1 MRAIQRLS
9 DKITGFCLLRLG
21 IPWRSPLCLNAI
33 AINVS
38 SLMAKAKSVYR
49 CEQCGSDHPK
59 WSGQCTE
66 CGEWNSLVELNIAP
80 VVSHRA
86 SSKSSGGYAG
96 QAAAVTTLNQISV
109 SRETRLATGIGE
121 FDRVLGGGLVTGSVV
136 LIGGDPGIG
145 KSTILLQTATHMASK
160 QSPAL
165 YVTGEES
172 LSQVALRAQRLDL
185 ATDQLKV
192 MAETCVERICEV
204 LAQQRP
210 AVAILDS
217 IQTLYTE
224 SLQSAPG
231 GVSQIRESAAIL
243 TRYAKNSGTALFI
256 VGHVTKEGSLAG
268 PRVLEHMVDC
278 VLYFEGQS
286 DSRYR
291 MIRAVKNRFG
301 AVNEL
306 GVFGMTDKGL
316 REVANP
322 SAIFLSRYDEAIPGS
337 IVMISREGTRPLLVE
352 VQALVDDAHG
362 QPRRVAL
369 GLEQNRLNML
379 LAVMHRHGEVQ
390 TSGQD
395 VYVNIVGGLKIT
407 ETGSDLAVLLA
418 CASSIRTKALPQQ
431 LAVFGEVGLSG
442 EIRPVPNGQER
453 LKEAVK
459 HGFKHI
465 ILPRGN
471 APQKEIPGVNIIAVA
486 RLHEALSEAMRLSEE
501 LC

>member
-1 MRAIQRLS
+1 MS
-9 DKITGFCLLRLG
+9 KVKT
-21 IPWRSPLCLNAI
+21 
-33 AINVS
+33 
-38 SLMAKAKSVYR
+38 VYR
-49 CEQCGSDHPK
+49 CEQCGSDHSK
-59 WSGQCTE
+59 WAGQCGE
-66 CGEWNSLVELNIAP
+66 CGEWNSLLEVRLETVTP
-80 VVSHRA
+80 HRA
-86 SSKSSGGYAG
+86 RPKVSGGYTG
-96 QAAAVTTLNQISV
+96 QASNITTLNQVSISQE
-109 SRETRLATGIGE
+109 SRLVTGISE

-145 KSTILLQTATHMASK
+145 KSTILLQTATYMADS
-160 QSPAL
+160 QRSAL

-185 ATDQLKV
+185 PTTHLKV

-204 LAQQRP
+204 LAQERP

-224 SLQSAPG
+224 TLQSAPG
-231 GVSQIRESAAIL
+231 GVSQIRESAALL
-243 TRYAKNSGTALFI
+243 TRFAKNSGTALFI
-256 VGHVTKEGSLAG
+256 VGHVTKEGALAG

-316 REVANP
+316 KEVSNP

-362 QPRRVAL
+362 QARRVSL
-369 GLEQNRLNML
+369 GLDQNRLNML
-379 LAVMHRHGEVQ
+379 LAVMHRHGGIQ
-390 TSGQD
+390 TTGQD

-418 CASSIRTKALPQQ
+418 CASSLRGKALPQQ

-453 LKEAVK
+453 LKEAIK
-459 HGFKHI
+459 HGFEYI
-465 ILPRGN
+465 IVPRAN
-471 APQKEIPGVNIIAVA
+471 APQKPIRGVKVIAVA
-486 RLHEALSEAMRLSEE
+486 RLHEALAEALQLEK
-501 LC
+501 